1 MKILLTITLSLLLF
15 SCNNPIVSFKKSC
28 DRQAAKE
35 KVEALVEVQ
44 EKIKQVERL
53 MGKDRLY
60 WEQDS
65 VQQADKTYY
74 RFRLL
79 TKAPFVEKQLYT
91 FWVDKN
97 DCKAIFL
104 EAKADSL
111 VPYKEVEKQRLQQA
125 KQPRQFPAFFK
136 QFAADIAFRQQHVG
150 EYLMNFSVE
159 KDGSIV
165 TTEEE
170 LLTLPIDELQT
181 YTFTYYPDN
190 VCCEHTDTHQI
201 LVFVPVGNTWQLT
214 QVVTNNR

>member
-1 MKILLTITLSLLLF
+1 MKNFLIFILALVLLS
-15 SCNNPIVSFKKSC
+15 CDNPIVAFKKSC

-79 TKAPFVEKQLYT
+79 TKAPYVEKQLYT

-104 EAKADSL
+104 EAKSDSL
-111 VPYKEVEKQRLQQA
+111 VSYKEVEKQRLQQA
-125 KQPRQFPAFFK
+125 KQPRQFAAFFK

-150 EYLMNFSVE
+150 EYLMSFSVE

-170 LLTLPIDELQT
+170 
-181 YTFTYYPDN
+181 
-190 VCCEHTDTHQI
+190 
-201 LVFVPVGNTWQLT
+201 
-214 QVVTNNR
+214 

>member
-1 MKILLTITLSLLLF
+1 MKNFLILTLALILF

-79 TKAPFVEKQLYT
+79 TKAPYVEKQLYT

-111 VPYKEVEKQRLQQA
+111 EQA

-181 YTFTYYPDN
+181 YTFTYYPDS

>member
-1 MKILLTITLSLLLF
+1 MKNFLILTLALILF

-44 EKIKQVERL
+44 EKIKQ
-53 MGKDRLY
+53 
-60 WEQDS
+60 
-65 VQQADKTYY
+65 
-74 RFRLL
+74 
-79 TKAPFVEKQLYT
+79 
-91 FWVDKN
+91 VDKN

-181 YTFTYYPDN
+181 YTFTYYPDS

>member
-1 MKILLTITLSLLLF
+1 M
-15 SCNNPIVSFKKSC
+15 
-28 DRQAAKE
+28 
-35 KVEALVEVQ
+35 EVQ

-79 TKAPFVEKQLYT
+79 TKAPYVEKQLYT

-111 VPYKEVEKQRLQQA
+111 VSYKEVEKQRLQQA

-150 EYLMNFSVE
+150 EYLMSFSVE

-181 YTFTYYPDN
+181 YTFSYYPDS

>member
-1 MKILLTITLSLLLF
+1 MKNFLILTLALILF

-79 TKAPFVEKQLYT
+79 TKAPYVEKQLYT

-125 KQPRQFPAFFK
+125 KQPW

-150 EYLMNFSVE
+150 EYLMSFSVE

-181 YTFTYYPDN
+181 YTFTYYPDS

>member
-1 MKILLTITLSLLLF
+1 MKNFLILTLALILF
-15 SCNNPIVSFKKSC
+15 SCDNPITAFKKSC

-79 TKAPFVEKQLYT
+79 TKEPYVEKQLYI

-111 VPYKEVEKQRLQQA
+111 VPYKEVEKQRL
-125 KQPRQFPAFFK
+125 KRNSHGSFPPSL
-136 QFAADIAFRQQHVG
+136 D
-150 EYLMNFSVE
+150 S
-159 KDGSIV
+159 
-165 TTEEE
+165 
-170 LLTLPIDELQT
+170 LPLI
-181 YTFTYYPDN
+181 
-190 VCCEHTDTHQI
+190 
-201 LVFVPVGNTWQLT
+201 
-214 QVVTNNR
+214 